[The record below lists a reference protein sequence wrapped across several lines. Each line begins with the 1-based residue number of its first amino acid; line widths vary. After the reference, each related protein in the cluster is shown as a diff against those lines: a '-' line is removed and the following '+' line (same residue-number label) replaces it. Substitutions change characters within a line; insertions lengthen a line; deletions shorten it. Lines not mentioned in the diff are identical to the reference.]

1 MSDEKKH
8 WIHFHERKLEA
19 VLNSGKKK
27 DKGKTVYAKFKD
39 GKCTF
44 DFRP

>member
-1 MSDEKKH
+1 MKRNIGFIFTRESYKLCSTLEK
-8 WIHFHERKLEA
+8 
-19 VLNSGKKK
+19 KKK